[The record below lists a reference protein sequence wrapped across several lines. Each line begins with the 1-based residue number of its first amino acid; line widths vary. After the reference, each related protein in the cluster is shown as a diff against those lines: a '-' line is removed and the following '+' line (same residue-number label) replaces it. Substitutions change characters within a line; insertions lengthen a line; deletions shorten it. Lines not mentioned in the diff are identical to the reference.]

1 MVQDAIT
8 RSSVVWANSAT
19 QRTSSSS
26 TPSASPTSRTA
37 SPKMAVPLAAIAGR
51 SGWSM
56 GWPKP
61 TGFSVSGES

>member
-1 MVQDAIT
+1 MS
-8 RSSVVWANSAT
+8 RSAVVWANSAT
-19 QRTSSSS
+19 HLTSSSS

-37 SPKMAVPLAAIAGR
+37 SPKMAVPFAAIACS
-51 SGWSM
+51 SGWSI